1 MGLLD
6 GALGG
11 VLGNVLNDVLKNQ
24 GSEGGID
31 IAAIMQWVQQ
41 QGGLQAILNKL
52 QQGQLGEIVGS
63 WLGNGENQAITGNL
77 VQQALGSDAIA
88 QLANKL
94 GVEPA
99 QASDSLAQW
108 LPLLADKASA
118 DGEVKH
124 DDLANMVD
132 KLFR

>member
-77 VQQALGSDAIA
+77 VQQALGNDAIA

-99 QASDSLAQW
+99 QASDTLAQW
-108 LPLLADKASA
+108 LPLLTDKASV